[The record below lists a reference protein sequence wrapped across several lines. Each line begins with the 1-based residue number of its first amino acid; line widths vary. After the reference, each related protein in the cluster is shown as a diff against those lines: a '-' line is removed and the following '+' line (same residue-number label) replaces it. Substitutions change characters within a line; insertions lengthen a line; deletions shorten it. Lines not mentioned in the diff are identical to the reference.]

1 MPFYPDK
8 LKILQ
13 QDINNI
19 CKKVGRD
26 PAKITLLAAT
36 KSANVEVVNQA
47 ITAGIKIIGENKI
60 QDAEKKFQSL
70 LPVKRHFIGHLQ
82 ANKVKN
88 AVRLFDCIESVDS
101 LNLAAKINL
110 ECQKLNKKM
119 PILIEVNVA
128 SDPSKYGIAENEISD
143 FISGIQK
150 LPFILCRG
158 FMTIVPLCDDP
169 EKARIF
175 FKKMNS
181 IFQIYNKKFAE
192 IDTLSMGMSHDYRV
206 ALEEGATE
214 IRIGSYLFK
223 NEI

>member
-26 PAKITLLAAT
+26 PAKITILAAT

-60 QDAEKKFQSL
+60 QDAEKKFPSL
-70 LPVKRHFIGHLQ
+70 LPVKKHFIGHLQ

-88 AVRLFDCIESVDS
+88 AVWLFDCIESVDS
-101 LNLAAKINL
+101 LNLAEKINL

-119 PILIEVNVA
+119 SVLVEVNIA

-143 FISGIQK
+143 FLNEIQK
-150 LPFILCRG
+150 LPFILCKG
-158 FMTIVPLCDDP
+158 FMTIVPFCDDL
-169 EKARIF
+169 EKTRIF
-175 FKKMNS
+175 FEKMNS

>member
-8 LKILQ
+8 LKFLQ

-19 CKKVGRD
+19 CKKVGRG
-26 PAKITLLAAT
+26 AAEITILAAT
-36 KSANVEVVNQA
+36 KSANVEAANQA
-47 ITAGIKIIGENKI
+47 ITAGIGLIGENKI
-60 QDAEKKFQSL
+60 QDAEKKFPSL

-101 LNLAAKINL
+101 LKLAEKINL

-119 PILIEVNVA
+119 PILVEVNIA
-128 SDPSKYGIAENEISD
+128 SDPNKHGIAEGEISALMD
-143 FISGIQK
+143 EVQK
-150 LPFILCRG
+150 LPFILCKG
-158 FMTIVPLCDDP
+158 FMAIVPFFDDP
-169 EKARIF
+169 ENARIY
-175 FKKMNS
+175 FKKMS
-181 IFQIYNKKFAE
+181 SVFKLYSEKFAE